1 MSEEVQHMILLD
13 IIEDEGLTCCKL
25 ANVID
30 ICKLP
35 NSILSAVSMC
45 LKILMLCQSWCSGSC
60 SLQMDPTSRNV
71 LKYFKLIMYVH
82 ILV

>member
-25 ANVID
+25 ANVIN

-45 LKILMLCQSWCSGSC
+45 LKILMLCQYIHI
-60 SLQMDPTSRNV
+60 SLGAQDHVPCRWIPHQEMFLNISS
-71 LKYFKLIMYVH
+71 
-82 ILV
+82 